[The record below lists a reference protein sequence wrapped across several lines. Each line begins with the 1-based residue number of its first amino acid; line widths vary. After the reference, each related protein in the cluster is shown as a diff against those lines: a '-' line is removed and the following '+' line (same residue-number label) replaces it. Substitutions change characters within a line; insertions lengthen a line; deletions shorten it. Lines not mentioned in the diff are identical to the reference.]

1 MSTQAKKPGEQRR
14 KATQDLYNERMKV
27 IADAV
32 KRIHSDVPK
41 MQGVEIAKE
50 IVGRAITLG
59 FAVDAKES
67 NLRRAEEVKGQK
79 GNLTTER
86 VVAVN
91 TVYALCNDGYLR
103 ELCLVYGTAMCQAVQ
118 DLAAD
123 HIQASARSARTR
135 YAREMGKEAEEPAIT
150 DIAEMALALRD
161 QAQE

>member
-1 MSTQAKKPGEQRR
+1 MSTAKKPGEARR
-14 KATQDLYNERMKV
+14 KAAQDLYNERMKI

-32 KRIHSDVPK
+32 KRVHDDVPK

-67 NLRRAEEVKGQK
+67 NLRRAEQVKHQK

-86 VVAVN
+86 VIAMN
-91 TVYALCNDGYLR
+91 TVYALCKEGYLR

-118 DLAAD
+118 ELADD
-123 HIQASARSARTR
+123 HIAASNRHSRMR
-135 YAREMGKEAEEPAIT
+135 YSEEMGKEAQEPAVA
-150 DIAEMALALRD
+150 DIAAMALALRD